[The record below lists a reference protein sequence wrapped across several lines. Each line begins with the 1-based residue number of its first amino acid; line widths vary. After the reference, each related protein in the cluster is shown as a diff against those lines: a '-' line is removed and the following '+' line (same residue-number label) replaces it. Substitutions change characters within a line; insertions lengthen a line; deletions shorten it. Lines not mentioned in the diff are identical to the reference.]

1 MTWLF
6 YLKTKNF
13 SLKGKIYS
21 DKILNQNF
29 DHVENLNGLDPEID
43 AESSNEAETISIA
56 YETLKNILSAEVICF
71 TFKTKN

>member
-6 YLKTKNF
+6 YLKTKMF

-21 DKILNQNF
+21 DKLLSQNF

-43 AESSNEAETISIA
+43 SERSNEAETISIA
-56 YETLKNILSAEVICF
+56 YETLKNILSAEVQ
-71 TFKTKN
+71 FKTFRTNN